1 MTKIRVFA
9 KRPSPLDDLN
19 IVTID
24 PSTVPFDVALYE
36 QIDDKEPELIHTE
49 TFDVSDEQK
58 PPTPICGPHSS
69 WADGKCVCDPGF
81 HDEGGE
87 CVADLPDDKIL
98 WDSNRDGHWDNGK
111 ERIVKGSEGNIKAD
125 GKGIFTAASGKPEVH
140 IDGKGMGVL
149 VTKPGY
155 GRFYI
160 CACNYNSL
168 LEMEFNIMDSSVD
181 NLSLKTRS
189 RHQSGGDCQQR
200 FGGFGNA
207 ISLTEVDQKTESC
220 HNFHENSNSQKL
232 SKKLEVGKW
241 YKARYQ
247 CKDADDRKSVNFTCW
262 IDYNDDKGWIEVM
275 KSSHKSPKS
284 YYLDKAKFM
293 EESWCWL
300 RLNGS
305 GSIGFKNIRLTAV

>member
-1 MTKIRVFA
+1 M
-9 KRPSPLDDLN
+9 
-19 IVTID
+19 
-24 PSTVPFDVALYE
+24 
-36 QIDDKEPELIHTE
+36 
-49 TFDVSDEQK
+49 
-58 PPTPICGPHSS
+58 
-69 WADGKCVCDPGF
+69 
-81 HDEGGE
+81 
-87 CVADLPDDKIL
+87 
-98 WDSNRDGHWDNGK
+98 GHWDDGK

-189 RHQSGGDCQQR
+189 RHQAGGNCQQR

-207 ISLTEVDQKTESC
+207 ISLGEIDQKTESC
-220 HNFHENSNSQKL
+220 HNFHENGNKTKL

-247 CKDADDRKSVNFTCW
+247 CKDADDRKSVKFTCW
-262 IDYNDDKGWIEVM
+262 IDYNDGKGYIEVM
-275 KSSHKSPKS
+275 KSTTRVQSPITLTKRN
-284 YYLDKAKFM
+284 
-293 EESWCWL
+293 SW
-300 RLNGS
+300 RRVGV
-305 GSIGFKNIRLTAV
+305 GAV